1 MLTVQRAQAEL
12 TGNRL
17 DRRMLDGREY
27 AVAPAV
33 LIKEGVLN
41 GQFVPSE
48 EIAAFVDAWN
58 GRPIPV
64 RHPQVNG
71 EFVSANSPTVLE
83 TSAIGSLF
91 GAMMDGGK
99 LKGELWIDTA
109 KAAVVGGDAL
119 TLLARMDAGQ
129 TVELSTAYYCD
140 VEATSGYHKGTFFEG
155 IQRNLR
161 PDHVA
166 LLPDEVGA
174 CSVADGCGAP
184 RVNAE
189 RGMRNA
195 ESQTALV
202 VNQTGDGDYSQSVM
216 VAFYLRPEDAQ
227 PLALAADALPGGSVL
242 PANQLHVTLAYLG
255 DIADVAAEFNLVAR
269 TLGEVTEHQMMVLA
283 QTCGMGRFANPA
295 SGQDAIF
302 LLVES
307 EPLHQFRDW
316 LANVLNWDVDVGRLH
331 GFVPHITLGYVP
343 SDSPVTLAPV
353 APTSLIFDQ
362 VALSWGATTI
372 VFDLNGQLRDPVAG
386 FEAMTVNSCRCS
398 EENGSMEKEQEQ
410 AKVVK
415 KTEGKA
421 DIVAAANAQLGI
433 TDPPAPVVNATKP
446 AFEMPAELAEL
457 AGLLR
462 EMGGAAKVR
471 DALQSVTVNAARQKD
486 EMIGRLVANT
496 QCAFTKED
504 MAGMSLEALSKLERS
519 LRPMDYS
526 GRAGVVINAFAQG
539 DEWEPYVAPKV
550 EEGKK

>member
-48 EIAAFVDAWN
+48 EIAAFVDSWN

-71 EFVSANSPTVLE
+71 EFVSANSPAVLE
-83 TSAIGSLF
+83 ASVIGALF
-91 GAMMDGGK
+91 GASMEGTK

-109 KAAVVGGDAL
+109 KAVNMGGDAL

-129 TVELSTAYYCD
+129 PVELSTGYYCD
-140 VEATSGYHKGTFFEG
+140 VEQTSGYHNGTFFEG

-174 CSVADGCGAP
+174 CSVEDGCGAP
-184 RVNAE
+184 RVNTE

-195 ESQTALV
+195 ESGIQ
-202 VNQTGDGDYSQSVM
+202 VNQAGDATEDYSQSVM

-255 DIADVAAEFNLVAR
+255 DIADVAAEFDLVAR

-283 QTCGMGRFANPA
+283 QTCGVGRFANPA

-307 EPLHQFRDW
+307 DPLHQFRDW
-316 LANVLNWDVDVGRLH
+316 LANVLNWDVEVGRLH

-343 SDSPVTLAPV
+343 SNSPVTLAPI
-353 APTSLIFDQ
+353 APAQLIFDQ

-372 VFDLNGQLRDPVAG
+372 VFDLNGQLRDVTAG
-386 FEAMTVNSCRCS
+386 LEAMTVNSCTCS
-398 EENGSMEKEQEQ
+398 KGDSSMKEEKDQ

-415 KTEGKA
+415 RIDELKTVEGQEVGSKDA
-421 DIVAAANAQLGI
+421 
-433 TDPPAPVVNATKP
+433 APVVNATKT
-446 AFEMPAELAEL
+446 AFEMPVELAEL
-457 AGLLR
+457 AGLVR

-471 DALQSVTVNAARQKD
+471 DALQSVTVNAARQK
-486 EMIGRLVANT
+486 EEIIGRLVANT

-526 GRAGVVINAFAQG
+526 GRAGVVVNAFVQG